1 MDTTVNVSPSDN
13 TITGIKVDLARL
25 EGILTG
31 FLTDGVRRIAEGERV
46 SEKIRSD
53 LTTVKEDCH
62 KELAVVA
69 NLVTV
74 NTENVRDLRED
85 IKDIRD
91 KQNASFGRILLIV
104 SPLISG
110 AALLWNMLGK

>member
-1 MDTTVNVSPSDN
+1 MMDTTVINAGDN

-25 EGILTG
+25 EGMLAA
-31 FLTDGVRRIAEGERV
+31 FLTDGVRRIESGERAT
-46 SEKIRSD
+46 EKLRSD
-53 LTTVKEDCH
+53 LTAVKEECH
-62 KELAVVA
+62 KDLAAVA
-69 NLVTV
+69 TLVTV
-74 NTENVRDLRED
+74 NVENIKELRTD

-104 SPLISG
+104 SPIISG